1 MPHPLDFSGI
11 IPHEFST
18 QIIEEAIQTSA
29 ALQLGQRL
37 PMGTR
42 MTDLPIPQTLPR
54 ATWTGV
60 PPAAGEK
67 TGLPKTWTDVMLT
80 TQTVKA
86 EEVAAVTAIPDA
98 YLEDSTINIW
108 AWVRPRL
115 AEAIAVALDN
125 AVFYGLDCP
134 ASFPVGGILSN
145 NYSTPID
152 TDGLTDAVDAVNKA
166 MGAVEARGVQVTGH
180 ASDLLGK
187 SMFRGVRDSNGAL
200 LLGEGQV
207 NNQQRPTLYGLPIA
221 YSPWSQVTTSDF
233 ITGGW
238 QNLIIGVRQ
247 DIRYTLDPSGVII
260 NPSTGSVIVSGFQH
274 NTTPLKVWARFG
286 VTIIRPVTPRQP
298 TGAVPFAK
306 VKLDGIG
313 GAPLIGG
320 VEPDEPVDES
330 EHEGTERSATERRAA
345 SKK

>member
-1 MPHPLDFSGI
+1 MPHPLNFSGI
-11 IPHEFST
+11 IPAEFST
-18 QIIEEAIQTSA
+18 QIIEEAIQQSA

-42 MTDLPIPQTLPR
+42 VTDLPIPQTLPT

-60 PPAAGEK
+60 PPPTGEK

-80 TQTVKA
+80 TQSVKA

-98 YLEDSTINIW
+98 YLDDSEINIW

-115 AEAIAVALDN
+115 AEAIAIALDN
-125 AVFYGLDCP
+125 AVFYGLNCP
-134 ASFPVGGILSN
+134 ASFPAGGLLAAA
-145 NYSTPID
+145 YSLPVDPDDCI
-152 TDGLTDAVDAVNKA
+152 DAVDAVNKA
-166 MGAVEARGVQVTGH
+166 MGLVEAQGVAVNGH

-187 SMFRGVRDSNGAL
+187 SMFRGVRDANGAL

-207 NNQQRPTLYGLPIA
+207 NNQQRPTLYGLPIS
-221 YSPWSQVTTSDF
+221 YNPWSQVTTADF

-247 DIRYTLDPSGVII
+247 DIRYNLDPSGVII
-260 NPSTGSVIVSGFQH
+260 NPATGTVLVSGFQH

-286 VTIIRPVTPRQP
+286 VTIVKPVTPRIP
-298 TGAVPFAK
+298 GGATPFAK
-306 VKLDGIG
+306 VRLAGITS
-313 GAPLIGG
+313 GAPL
-320 VEPDEPVDES
+320 
-330 EHEGTERSATERRAA
+330 EGEGARTTAA
-345 SKK
+345 KK

>member
-1 MPHPLDFSGI
+1 MPHPLNFSGI
-11 IPHEFST
+11 IPAEFST
-18 QIIEEAIQTSA
+18 QIIEEAIQQSA

-42 MTDLPIPQTLPR
+42 VTDLPIPQTLPT

-60 PPAAGEK
+60 PPPTGEK

-80 TQTVKA
+80 TQSVKA

-98 YLEDSTINIW
+98 YLEDSEINIW

-115 AEAIAVALDN
+115 AEAIAIALDN
-125 AVFYGLDCP
+125 AVFYGLNCP
-134 ASFPVGGILSN
+134 ASFPVGGLLSDT
-145 NYSTPID
+145 YSVRVPHADVI
-152 TDGLTDAVDAVNKA
+152 DAVDAVNKA
-166 MGAVEARGVQVTGH
+166 MGAVEAQGVQVNGH

-187 SMFRGVRDSNGAL
+187 SMFRGVRDANGAL

-207 NNQQRPTLYGLPIA
+207 NNQARPTLYGLPIA
-221 YSPWSQVTTSDF
+221 YNPWSQVTSADF

-247 DIRYTLDPSGVII
+247 DIRYNLDPSGVII
-260 NPSTGSVIVSGFQH
+260 NPATGSVLVSGFQH

-286 VTIIRPVTPRQP
+286 VTIVKPVTPRLP
-298 TGAVPFAK
+298 NGATPFAK
-306 VKLDGIG
+306 VMLSGITPP
-313 GAPLIGG
+313 APPL
-320 VEPDEPVDES
+320 EDA
-330 EHEGTERSATERRAA
+330 GTGRAA
-345 SKK
+345 AKK